1 MTKKWRSNSSI
12 PNLVEFKKRLN
23 EQLKLNDFIAADKSA
38 IPPWVKFEFDD
49 KDWAELNRHADL
61 PDGARHELESAI
73 YLYLVFCLRAGPTKQ
88 QNIKNEF
95 KRLAKK
101 ADALSTAFD
110 NLSAAAMNISN
121 PILNKHKAAVADLR
135 GWAAKMVQAWGRRH
149 PNTDP
154 SARDRLIRDA
164 AMIYNGYAKTPFKD
178 FPNREQFVF
187 DLLEIAGV
195 KKGED
200 AVKKVILACRKL
212 ENFSRRR
219 NSE

>member
-1 MTKKWRSNSSI
+1 MTKWRSNCSI
-12 PNLVEFKKRLN
+12 YNKDET
-23 EQLKLNDFIAADKSA
+23 EISA
-38 IPPWVKFEFDD
+38 GAKFEFDD
-49 KDWAELNRHADL
+49 KEWAELNCHADL

-110 NLSAAAMNISN
+110 NLSAAAMNMSN

-149 PNTDP
+149 PNTDTQRSRP
-154 SARDRLIRDA
+154 AYPRCSNDLQPLRQSAVQ
-164 AMIYNGYAKTPFKD
+164 G
-178 FPNREQFVF
+178 FP
-187 DLLEIAGV
+187 
-195 KKGED
+195 
-200 AVKKVILACRKL
+200 
-212 ENFSRRR
+212 
-219 NSE
+219 